1 MLVKWNPRRSLFDT
15 ENEFDRAMRSFFN
28 WNYPFHRGSDNA
40 VDLRVDVEE
49 NENEYRLSAELP
61 GMKHEDIS
69 VTLADNVLTL
79 SGEKKSEKEVNE
91 NNCHCSERRY
101 GKFSRSFNFSNTVSS
116 DKISADYKEGVLY
129 ITVPKAEE
137 AKPKQ
142 IEIKVK

>member
-1 MLVKWNPRRSLFDT
+1 MLVKWNPRSSLFDT
-15 ENEFDRAMRSFFN
+15 ENDFDHAMHSFFN
-28 WNYPFHRGSDNA
+28 WNYPFHRASTDA

-49 NENEYRLSAELP
+49 NENEYRLDAELP

-69 VTLADNVLTL
+69 VTLADNVLTI

-101 GKFSRSFNFSNTVSS
+101 GKFSRSFNFSNTVSA
-116 DKISADYKEGVLY
+116 DKISADYKEGVLT